1 MKTEKASSIDRRI
14 FIKLVEEAV
23 ADARARLSKAR
34 DKVLK
39 EVKAA
44 HLAKNKAIV
53 AEATSLHKQR
63 KEWELRYR
71 ALSAKAKAADIDV
84 GINMGRWGKE
94 DEVMLDIHTRDAVI
108 SDVDKKF
115 HESHHLIE
123 SAETRRIALAETRE
137 EMKAILAEI
146 EKA

>member
-1 MKTEKASSIDRRI
+1 M
-14 FIKLVEEAV
+14 
-23 ADARARLSKAR
+23 
-34 DKVLK
+34 
-39 EVKAA
+39 KAA
-44 HLAKNKAIV
+44 HLVKNKAIV
-53 AEATSLHKQR
+53 AEATSLYKQR

-71 ALSAKAKAADIDV
+71 ALSAKAKAADINV

-94 DEVMLDIHTRDAVI
+94 DEVMLDIYTRDAVI
-108 SDVDKKF
+108 SEVDKKF
-115 HESHHLIE
+115 QESHHLIG